1 MIFFFIV
8 QDNIIK
14 HLEAWKSKS
23 NENSS
28 KIECSV
34 TCSTAWFLKPACME
48 KVRLSTSSRDVISH
62 GDIGGGDFV
71 IGGRFTQ
78 SCDWRSCR
86 ISLSIKIQTLR
97 YQTIHWFA
105 SNTTF
110 YNQLRMKL
118 HKWLYILTL
127 YPYFILFFNWKLF
140 QLETNLHIYLYFL
153 FYLILIKKKNGAV
166 EFRFSILN
174 QRGFDNISI

>member
-1 MIFFFIV
+1 MKKQEQWELKYDWMFGYMLHSLIF
-8 QDNIIK
+8 K
-14 HLEAWKSKS
+14 TS
-23 NENSS
+23 
-28 KIECSV
+28 
-34 TCSTAWFLKPACME
+34 ME

-105 SNTTF
+105 SNTAF

-140 QLETNLHIYLYFL
+140 QLETNLHIYHYFL
-153 FYLILIKKKNGAV
+153 FYLILIKKRT
-166 EFRFSILN
+166 E
-174 QRGFDNISI
+174 Q